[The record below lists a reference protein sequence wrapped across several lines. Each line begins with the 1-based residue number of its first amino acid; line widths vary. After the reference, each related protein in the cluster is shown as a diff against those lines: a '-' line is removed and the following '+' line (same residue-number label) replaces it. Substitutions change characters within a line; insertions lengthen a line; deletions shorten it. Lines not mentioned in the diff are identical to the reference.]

1 MVSKVGHLFTFNFK
15 SKIHTTSMQKVCK
28 DNNNF
33 KQMIIF

>member
-1 MVSKVGHLFTFNFK
+1 MVSKVEHLFTYDFK

-33 KQMIIF
+33 FKMIVF